1 MTRIQT
7 FGWFLSRGFGPQGWG
22 TPAYRWGYD
31 WRRPTLYQHAA
42 QYLEQAGFDLVII
55 EDAPSPGQSA
65 ATLDLR
71 VREAYGAPKH
81 DPWALAPF
89 IFSATQRLGVIPT
102 INPATIHPYTAARLT
117 ASLHHLSEERL
128 GLNIV
133 TDVGSAHHFGQEPLD
148 HDAAYDR
155 AGEWTDLLSQLW
167 SSWQNGALV
176 EDLQTGIFADGTQI
190 HPVEHHSDYYRSAG
204 PLNAVPFD
212 GATPVIASPGGSPRG
227 LAFAGAH
234 SDIQLALAPLSPAPM
249 ASHRAKV
256 RAAAADAGRN
266 PEAVKTLFV
275 FKPLIVS
282 TPAEADRLVEESRI
296 PSDEVLRR
304 TAAGWSSDLEND
316 LTALPLD
323 EPLAEQTFGG
333 HVSQGSL
340 KAFRGDFDS
349 LDDVPLREILTAKA
363 QLGRVGD
370 GLAGTVGASTVGT
383 AREVA
388 DLIEQFGAE
397 AGIDGLLF
405 SGDFH
410 PTTLHRTLDELV
422 PELRRRGI
430 LAQTAGPVAL
440 KHRLQGD

>member
-31 WRRPTLYQHAA
+31 WRRPELYQHTAR
-42 QYLEQAGFDLVII
+42 YLEQAGIDFVLI

-71 VREAYGAPKH
+71 VRKAYGAPKH

-89 IFSATQRLGVIPT
+89 IFSATERLGVIPT
-102 INPATIHPYTAARLT
+102 INPAAMHPYTAARFS
-117 ASLHHLSEERL
+117 ASLHHLSGERL

-133 TDVGSAHHFGQEPLD
+133 TDVGSAAHFGQQPLD

-155 AGEWTDLLSQLW
+155 ATEWTEVVRQLW
-167 SSWQNGALV
+167 TSWADEAIV
-176 EDLQTGIFADGTQI
+176 EDQLTGIYADGTQI
-190 HPVEHHSDYYRSAG
+190 HPVEHQGQYFQSSG

-212 GATPVIASPGGSPRG
+212 GDSPVIASPGGSPRG
-227 LAFAGAH
+227 LAFAGSH
-234 SDIQLALAPLSPAPM
+234 SDIQLALAPLRPEPI

-256 RAAAADAGRN
+256 RAAAAEAGRD
-266 PEAVKTLFV
+266 PESIKTLFV

-282 TPAEADRLVEESRI
+282 SPAEADRLVEESRN
-296 PSDEVLRR
+296 PSDETLRR
-304 TAAGWSSDLEND
+304 VAAGWSSDLETD

-323 EPLAEQTFGG
+323 EPLSEQTFGS

-340 KAFRGDFDS
+340 KALRGSFDS
-349 LDDVPLREILTAKA
+349 LYAVPLRELLTAKA
-363 QLGRVGD
+363 RLGRVGD
-370 GLAGTVGASTVGT
+370 GIAGTVGAPTVGT
-383 AREVA
+383 AGEVA
-388 DLIEQFGAE
+388 DLIEQLGTEAE
-397 AGIDGLLF
+397 NDGLLF

-410 PTTLHRTLDELV
+410 PATVHRMLDELV
-422 PELRRRGI
+422 PDLRRRGI
-430 LAQTAGPVAL
+430 LAHTEGPVAL
-440 KHRLQGD
+440 KPRLQGD